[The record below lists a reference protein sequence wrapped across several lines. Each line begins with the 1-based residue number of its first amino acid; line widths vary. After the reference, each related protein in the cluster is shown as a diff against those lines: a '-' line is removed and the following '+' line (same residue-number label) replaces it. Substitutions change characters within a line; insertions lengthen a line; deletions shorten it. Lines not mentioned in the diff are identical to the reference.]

1 MSMSQAHAGLAG
13 KTAVLIGGAGG
24 IGRAI
29 ALKLADAGVNIASCD
44 KDGDAAAAIVPELE
58 ALGIEVLSAQADVR
72 DAAALDAFLDRV
84 EAQFA
89 SIDIL
94 VNVAGGTGRGKF
106 VETSSPESDAELIRL
121 NYGYVLDTV
130 RRVVPLIRKGGRG
143 GAIVNFT
150 TIEAHR
156 GAAGYAVYAGAK
168 AAVTNFTR
176 ALAVE
181 LGKERIRVNIVAP
194 DASPSVGYA
203 QRKGAEEGRMAK
215 FAALSPEARAGA
227 AKMYMPQGEAPG
239 IEDLANAVLFLVSD
253 LSRCITGQTLHV
265 DGGTSASLGFIDWP
279 FGDGHG
285 PSPQPET
292 LVRLFGRDQR

>member
-1 MSMSQAHAGLAG
+1 MSMQHAHVGLAG
-13 KTAVLIGGAGG
+13 KTAILIGGAGG

-29 ALKLADAGVNIASCD
+29 ALKLAEAGVNIASCD
-44 KDGDAAAAIVPELE
+44 KDGDAAAAILPELE
-58 ALGIEVLSAQADVR
+58 ALGVAVLSVHADVC
-72 DAAALDAFLDRV
+72 DAPALGAFLDQV
-84 EAQFA
+84 EARFDCV
-89 SIDIL
+89 DIL
-94 VNVAGGTGRGKF
+94 VNVAGGTNRGTF
-106 VETSSPESDAELIRL
+106 VETSSPESDAAIIRL
-121 NYGYVLDTV
+121 NYGYVLETV
-130 RRVVPLIRKGGRG
+130 RRVVPLIRKGGAG

-194 DASPSVGYA
+194 DASPSVGYTR
-203 QRKGAEEGRMAK
+203 RKGAEEGRMAK
-215 FAALSPEARAGA
+215 FAALSPEARVGQ

-239 IEDLANAVLFLVSD
+239 IEDLANTVLFLVSD
-253 LSRCITGQTLHV
+253 LSRCMTGQTLHV

-279 FGDGHG
+279 FGDGYG
-285 PSPQPET
+285 PAPQPET
-292 LVRLFGRDQR
+292 LHRLFDHD